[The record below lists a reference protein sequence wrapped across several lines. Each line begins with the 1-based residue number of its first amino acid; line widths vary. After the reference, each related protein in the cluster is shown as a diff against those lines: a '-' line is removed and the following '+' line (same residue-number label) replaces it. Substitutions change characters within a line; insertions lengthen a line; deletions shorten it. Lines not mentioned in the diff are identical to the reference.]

1 MTYSAQHLAETL
13 DVVSQLDHDAIEA
26 VADELSALR
35 ERNGRLFIIGIGG
48 SAANASHAVCDF
60 RKLCDIESYAPS
72 DNMAEFSARTNDNGF
87 RGVFAEW
94 LEVSRMSAKDAL
106 LVLSVG
112 GGQDTA
118 PGTSVNIA
126 FAVQLANR
134 LGTPVLGIVGR
145 DGGYTKQH
153 ATHCILV
160 PNPYPEHV
168 TPHAEAMQAVIW
180 HLLVSHPKLKKNQTK
195 W

>member
-13 DVVSQLDHDAIEA
+13 DVVAQLNVEEIEA
-26 VADELSALR
+26 CVEELAAMQ
-35 ERNGRLFIIGIGG
+35 ERGGRLFIIGIGG

-60 RKLCDIESYAPS
+60 RKLCDIEAYAPS

-94 LEVSRMSAKDAL
+94 LAVSRMSARDAL
-106 LVLSVG
+106 MVLSVG
-112 GGQDTA
+112 GGMDTA

-126 FAVQLANR
+126 YAVQMANR

-145 DGGYTKQH
+145 DGGYTKPH
-153 ATHCILV
+153 AKVCVLV
-160 PNPYPEHV
+160 PTVNPEHV
-168 TPHAEAMQAVIW
+168 TPHAEAMQAVVW
-180 HLLVSHPKLKKNQTK
+180 HLLVSHPKLKKNPTK

>member
-13 DVVSQLDHDAIEA
+13 DVVSRLDREAIESM
-26 VADELSALR
+26 ADELSALR
-35 ERNGRLFIIGIGG
+35 ERGGRLFIIGIGG

-60 RKLCDIESYAPS
+60 RKLCDIEAYAPS

-94 LEVSRMSAKDAL
+94 LQGSRMSARDAL

-112 GGQDTA
+112 GGMDTA
-118 PGTSVNIA
+118 PGTSVNIS

-134 LGTPVLGIVGR
+134 MHTPVLGVVGR

-153 ATHCILV
+153 AKVCVLV
-160 PNPYPEHV
+160 PTVNPEHV
-168 TPHAEAMQAVIW
+168 TPHSEAMQAVIW
-180 HLLVSHPKLKKNQTK
+180 HLLVSHPKLKKNPTK

>member
-1 MTYSAQHLAETL
+1 MTYSALHLKETVDVISRL
-13 DVVSQLDHDAIEA
+13 DVAEIDACVEELAA
-26 VADELSALR
+26 VR
-35 ERNGRLFIIGIGG
+35 ERGGRLFIIGLGG

-60 RKLCDIESYAPS
+60 RKLCNIEAYAPS

-106 LVLSVG
+106 MVLSVG
-112 GGQDTA
+112 GGMDTA

-126 FAVQLANR
+126 YAVQMANR
-134 LGTPVLGIVGR
+134 LGTPVIGIVGR

-153 ATHCILV
+153 AKVCVLV
-160 PNPYPEHV
+160 PTVAVERV
-168 TPHAEAMQAVIW
+168 TPHAEAIQGVVW
-180 HLLVSHPKLKKNQTK
+180 HLFVSHPKLKVNATK

>member
-13 DVVSQLDHDAIEA
+13 DVVARLDHASIEQMA
-26 VADELSALR
+26 EELDALR
-35 ERNGRLFIIGIGG
+35 ERGGRLFIIGIGG

-60 RKLCDIESYAPS
+60 RKLCDIEAYAPS

-94 LEVSRMSAKDAL
+94 LTGSRMSARDAL

-112 GGQDTA
+112 GGMETA

-126 FAVQLANR
+126 FAVHLAKR
-134 LGTPVLGIVGR
+134 LGTRVLGIVGR

-153 ATHCILV
+153 ADVCVLV
-160 PNPYPEHV
+160 PTVNPEHV
-168 TPHAEAMQAVIW
+168 TPHSEAMQAVIW
-180 HLLVSHPKLKKNQTK
+180 HLLVSHPKLKKNPTK